1 MLAISLTYAGPVAAG
16 SVFEVNRISVDA
28 TASSTTEARAQGLRQ
43 GQAKAL
49 SLAMRRL
56 AKQSEWNLLPDIS
69 TLDIE
74 ALVEGFRISNER
86 TGNGRYLATLAVQ
99 FKPGPLR
106 DLLRSNGVAVTEV
119 QSRPALL
126 LPVLE
131 DLQGLQAWGEHW
143 WREEWSDYDI
153 DNAPAPMLLPLGDM
167 EDTLIANAED
177 ILIGD
182 PEKLQA
188 LNKRYDTDTVIV
200 AHALADI
207 DGQLGVTAYIFGAEE
222 SDVVVK
228 TYRTGEAH
236 AVMGQ
241 RAIEEIMT
249 DLAERWKSI
258 AAVASDQKQVL
269 QLRAAYGGL
278 SDWTRLLDRLD
289 EVNLVRDVTIIELT
303 ERYAFVDIA
312 YVGSVEQLRRNLD
325 QRGLRLG
332 GTDEQ
337 LAIANSEQADGL
349 GVTAYVPPALPSIIA
364 ADGLQDEPFNEGLN
378 DGQSEQPDELGR
390 PALTSP
396 DDLEAVPPTANGG
409 PQ

>member
-1 MLAISLTYAGPVAAG
+1 MLASTLIFAVPVAAG
-16 SVFEVNRISVDA
+16 SVFEVNKISVDA
-28 TASSTTEARAQGLRQ
+28 TAPSTTEARAQGLRQ

-56 AKQSEWNLLPDIS
+56 AKQTEWSLLPDIS

-106 DLLRSNGVAVTEV
+106 DLLRSNGIAVTEV

-143 WREEWSDYDI
+143 WREEWSAYDI

-188 LNKRYDTDTVIV
+188 LNARYDTDTVVV

-241 RAIEEIMT
+241 RAIEEIMA

-258 AAVASDQKQVL
+258 AAVASDKKQVL
-269 QLRAAYGGL
+269 QLRAAYSGL

-303 ERYAFVDIA
+303 ERYAFVDIG
-312 YVGSVEQLRRNLD
+312 YIGSLEQLSRNLD

-337 LAIANSEQADGL
+337 LSIANSEQADGL
-349 GVTAYVPPALPSIIA
+349 GIAAYVPPSLPTSLPTQE
-364 ADGLQDEPFNEGLN
+364 GGQSLQLG
-378 DGQSEQPDELGR
+378 DGQVSGA
-390 PALTSP
+390 PALVSP
-396 DDLEAVPPTANGG
+396 DSLEAVPPTANGDT
-409 PQ
+409 Q